1 MKRKHLSPVLFAL
14 LGLST
19 LILFSPEGWSQ
30 PPGGSPPEATGAGKV
45 ENPVA
50 LVNETKIY
58 ERDLTMMI
66 REMRR
71 QFGEKSIAAEPADV
85 LRRKAFDQYLA
96 VELLYQD
103 SRDLGLTDVE
113 QQVDSMLAMAEKQ
126 AGSKEQF
133 EAQLEKEGLDRRLAR
148 ENIKKN
154 VVLQAN
160 INKKVIPSITVS
172 EEELQA
178 AYQATPD
185 RFKHGDQV
193 GARHILIRIPKEAGD
208 DQKKTAKLKIAS
220 IRQEILAGKDFA
232 ETAKTQSD
240 CPSKARGGDLGY
252 FAKGRMVPEFEKAAF
267 SLKEGEVSE
276 IVETQFGFH
285 LIQVYGKK
293 PAGVTPLSEVRGSLE
308 REIKNKKTNE
318 AVGAYVKDLRKK
330 AKIEILDQTLSEK

>member
-71 QFGEKSIAAEPADV
+71 QFGEKSIAAEPADI

-208 DQKKTAKLKIAS
+208 DQKKTAKEKIGS

-240 CPSKARGGDLGY
+240 CPSKARGGD
-252 FAKGRMVPEFEKAAF
+252 
-267 SLKEGEVSE
+267 
-276 IVETQFGFH
+276 FGLFC
-285 LIQVYGKK
+285 QRPDG
-293 PAGVTPLSEVRGSLE
+293 P
-308 REIKNKKTNE
+308 
-318 AVGAYVKDLRKK
+318 
-330 AKIEILDQTLSEK
+330 